1 MDKISY
7 ALGVNIAE
15 SLKQQGF
22 SLNSFEDFTLAV
34 KDVYEGNV
42 QMQPE
47 EIGEVLNAE
56 FTRVQENVHKTK
68 IDDGKAF
75 LAKNAKRDEVT
86 VLPSGLQYEVVTT
99 GHGAIPKADDTVTTH
114 YHGTLPDG
122 TVFDSSVQRGQ
133 PASFPVTGVIKG
145 WVEALQLMPIG
156 SKWRLFIPSDLAYG
170 AQGAGKDIGPHQA
183 LVFEIELLEIKK

>member
-22 SLNSFEDFTLAV
+22 SLNSYEDFAAAV

-42 QMQPE
+42 KMQPQ

-56 FTRVQENVHKTK
+56 FTRVQENVHKAK
-68 IDDGKAF
+68 IEEGKAF
-75 LAKNAKRDEVT
+75 LAENAKRDEVT
-86 VLPSGLQYEVVTT
+86 VLPSGLQYEVISE
-99 GHGAIPKADDTVTTH
+99 GHGPIPKADDTVTTH

-133 PASFPVTGVIKG
+133 PASFPVSGVIKG
-145 WVEALQLMPIG
+145 WVEALQLMPTG
-156 SKWRLFIPSDLAYG
+156 SKWRLYIPSELAYG

-183 LVFEIELLEIKK
+183 LVFDIELLDIKK

>member
-22 SLNSFEDFTLAV
+22 SLNSFEDFTSAV
-34 KDVYEGNV
+34 KDVYEGKV

-47 EIGEVLNAE
+47 EIGEVLNTE
-56 FTRVQENVHKTK
+56 FTRVQENVHKAK
-68 IDDGKAF
+68 IEDGKAF
-75 LAKNAKRDEVT
+75 LAENAKRDGVT
-86 VLPSGLQYEVVTT
+86 VLPSGLQYEIVTE

-122 TVFDSSVQRGQ
+122 TVFDSSVQRGE
-133 PASFPVTGVIKG
+133 PASFPVSGVIKG
-145 WVEALQLMPIG
+145 WVEALQLMPTG
-156 SKWRLFIPSDLAYG
+156 SKWRLYIPSDLAYG

-183 LVFEIELLEIKK
+183 LVFDIELLEIKK

>member
-22 SLNSFEDFTLAV
+22 SLNSYADFTAAV
-34 KDVYEGNV
+34 KDVYEENI
-42 QMQPE
+42 QMKPE
-47 EIGEVLNAE
+47 EIAEVLNAE
-56 FTRVQENVHKTK
+56 FTHVQENVHKTK

-75 LAKNAKRDEVT
+75 LAENAKRDGVV
-86 VLPSGLQYEVVTT
+86 VLASGLQYEIVTE
-99 GHGAIPKADDTVTTH
+99 GHGDIPKADDTVTTH

-133 PASFPVTGVIKG
+133 PASFPVSGVIKG
-145 WVEALQLMPIG
+145 WVEALQLMPTG

-183 LVFEIELLEIKK
+183 LVFDIELLEIKK